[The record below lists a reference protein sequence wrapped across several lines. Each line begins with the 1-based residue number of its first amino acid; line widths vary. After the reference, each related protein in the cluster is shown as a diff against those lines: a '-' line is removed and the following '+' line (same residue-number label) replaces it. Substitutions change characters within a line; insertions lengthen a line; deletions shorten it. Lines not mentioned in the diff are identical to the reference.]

1 MNRFR
6 RPAASWLAVA
16 VALGGLTYAQAADA
30 RRITAATTLSSK
42 DVSTQALEHWAQL
55 LEKRTD
61 GGLTMNVIPGG
72 TLGGDREHLQQLS
85 SGEIDINLS
94 SPVALQHVAPQYQC
108 LEAEYVY
115 EDEEHGFKVWRG
127 AVGQEVSK
135 RIQDQYGIEIVGIG
149 RRGARHVTAN
159 RPVKVPSDLKGVKM
173 RVTNNLRAAVFGA
186 YGALPAPL
194 PLSELYGALR
204 QGVFDAQEN
213 PLATIYANRFHEVQN
228 HIILTGHVWTYNIV
242 LANSQFVQSLSP
254 EERKAFDETLEET
267 MAWLHDAVGKEDA
280 RIRAEIE
287 KNPDVSFIEPDR
299 AAFRAQAR
307 PVLAKYADENCRPGL
322 LADVDKAAG
331 N

>member
-1 MNRFR
+1 MNHVRL
-6 RPAASWLAVA
+6 SGTGWLAVA
-16 VALGGLTYAQAADA
+16 VALGTLTFAQAADA
-30 RRITAATTLSSK
+30 RRITAATTLSAK
-42 DVSTQALEHWAQL
+42 DVSTQALEHWAKL
-55 LEKRTD
+55 LTERTG
-61 GGLTMNVIPGG
+61 GGLTMNVIAGG

-115 EDEEHGFKVWRG
+115 EDEEHGFRVWRG

-135 RIQDQYGIEIVGIG
+135 AIHDQYGIEIVGIG
-149 RRGARHVTAN
+149 RRGARHLTAN
-159 RPVKVPSDLKGVKM
+159 RPVKVPSDLQGVKM

-186 YGALPAPL
+186 YGALPMPL

-204 QGVFDAQEN
+204 QRVFDAQEN
-213 PLATIYANRFHEVQN
+213 PLATIYANRFHEVQS
-228 HIILTGHVWTYNIV
+228 HIVLTGHVWTYNIV
-242 LANSQFVQSLSP
+242 LANSQFLQSLSP
-254 EERKAFDETLEET
+254 DERKAFAETLDETI
-267 MAWLHDAVGKEDA
+267 AWLGDAAIKEDE

-287 KNPDVSFIEPDR
+287 KNPDVSFVEPDR

-307 PVLAKYADENCRPGL
+307 PVLAKFAEENCRPGL

-331 N
+331 H

>member
-254 EERKAFDETLEET
+254 EERKAFDETLDET
-267 MAWLHDAVGKEDA
+267 MAWLHDAVGKEDD